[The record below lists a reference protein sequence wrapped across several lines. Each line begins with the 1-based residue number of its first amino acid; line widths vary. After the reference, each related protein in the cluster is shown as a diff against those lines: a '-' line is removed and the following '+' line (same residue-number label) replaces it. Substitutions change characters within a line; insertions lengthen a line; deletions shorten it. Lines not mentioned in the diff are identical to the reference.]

1 VPVRQA
7 ISAISITHPT
17 TKAKI
22 VDTILEQDQTEFV
35 RFWNEV
41 LVPKFVKYKHVLV
54 GGLSRHSEAIFPKLE
69 VNPGDKIVDA
79 GAGFCDTAI
88 MLAERTGATGHVMAT
103 DCCDAFLEFGRK
115 DAHAQGVKNI
125 SFMVADIQRQQFEPI
140 HDMIFSRFGTMFFE
154 NPVVALKNM
163 RSALKPGGR
172 LTMIVWRTMADNP
185 WLGAAKAIALKH
197 LPPPGEDA
205 DTCGPGPFSMA
216 GQDMVTGQLRAAGY
230 DKIAFE
236 RVDAPIRMGDSIE
249 DAIGFQLALGPA
261 GEVYR
266 EAGELGEAKR
276 PLIEADLRDLL
287 APHVTDDGIV
297 MGSSSWVITARNPT
311 D

>member
-1 VPVRQA
+1 MAVA
-7 ISAISITHPT
+7 IE
-17 TKAKI
+17 
-22 VDTILEQDQTEFV
+22 DDQTEFV

-54 GGLSRHSEAIFPKLE
+54 GGLSKHSEAIFPRLD
-69 VNPGDKIVDA
+69 VNEGEAVVDA
-79 GAGFCDTAI
+79 GAGFGDTAI
-88 MLAERTGATGHVMAT
+88 MLARRVGPSGRVMAT
-103 DCCDAFLEFGRK
+103 DCCDTFLEYGRR
-115 DAHAQGVKNI
+115 DAEKAGVRNI
-125 SFMVADIQRQQFEPI
+125 EFVVADIQKQQFEPE
-140 HDMIFSRFGTMFFE
+140 HDLIFSRFGTMFFE

-163 RSALKPGGR
+163 RSTLKPGGR
-172 LTMIVWRTMADNP
+172 LTMIVWRRIEDNP

-216 GQDMVTGQLRAAGY
+216 GQEMVTAQLRAAGY
-230 DKIAFE
+230 GDIVFE

-266 EAGELGEAKR
+266 EAGEEGERKR
-276 PLIEADLRDLL
+276 DTLEADLRALL
-287 APHVTDDGIV
+287 EPHVTDDGVV
-297 MGSSSWVITARNPT
+297 MDSSSWVISARNPG
-311 D
+311 